1 MAASSSRPGEAGRHR
16 RCGGQPVL
24 SGSGRLAARIVR
36 ACGRLPRATAGV
48 SAVEFALVLPVLVVI
63 FMGVVEI
70 NRLIWVT
77 KKCVAA
83 ANAIGEM
90 LSSAQTAPTASD
102 LKFISD
108 AAMII
113 NPQVLFDAQ
122 AQGTAWTSIMQATFT
137 SVVFKPTVPG
147 CLVLCTYTANV
158 AWSAGLQRRAC
169 GTLQSVPDSAAYSAT
184 SLPQSLFQQSS
195 ALVVDIRYVYQPI
208 FGSRIAGTRT
218 IARSAYFVPRYLD
231 PLTLGD
237 LSANPSIATKCPGY

>member
-1 MAASSSRPGEAGRHR
+1 MAGSSSRPSEAGQHR
-16 RCGGQPVL
+16 RRGWKPVL
-24 SGSGRLAARIVR
+24 SGSGRLAAGAVR
-36 ACGRLPRATAGV
+36 AGRRLPCATAGV
-48 SAVEFALVLPVLVVI
+48 SAVEFALILPVLVVI

-90 LSSAQTAPTASD
+90 LSSSQTAPTASD

-108 AAMII
+108 AGMII
-113 NPQVLFDAQ
+113 NPQVLSDAQ
-122 AQGTAWTSIMQATFT
+122 VQGTVWTSIMQATFT

-169 GTLQSVPDSAAYSAT
+169 GTLQSAPDSAVASAT
-184 SLPQSLFQQSS
+184 SLPQSLFGPSA
-195 ALVVDIRYVYQPI
+195 ALVVDVRYVYQPI

-218 IARSAYFVPRYLD
+218 IARSAYFLPRYID